1 SAAGPGLVFI
11 SLPVIFSGWGVLGQV
26 IAISFFIALVFAGIT
41 SAVSMIEPSLKFFI
55 ERFGMTRKKATVICG
70 SIFYFLG
77 IIALLS
83 MSKAY
88 SGDLTFFGKN
98 AFDWMDFM
106 TSSIMMPLAAFI
118 TCIFLGYFVDKSLL
132 ENSFTK
138 HTSITV
144 FNIWFMLIKFVVP
157 LAIII
162 LFLNKI
168 NLI

>member
-1 SAAGPGLVFI
+1 
-11 SLPVIFSGWGVLGQV
+11 
-26 IAISFFIALVFAGIT
+26 
-41 SAVSMIEPSLKFFI
+41 
-55 ERFGMTRKKATVICG
+55 
-70 SIFYFLG
+70 
-77 IIALLS
+77 
-83 MSKAY
+83 AY